1 MAGRIAPIPLIEIH
15 EVVVVVLE
23 VERAHAGQ
31 VDLDG
36 TRQIRQPRTVVG
48 RGQKEHPTAL
58 LHHLQPLRGEL
69 GIGRAA
75 QNAFHQEAT
84 QAVGDETQR
93 PLPDACAHQPV
104 QGVFS
109 PTRERHRCPRIGIFA
124 PKEWDALPL
133 AGGSGIAQRP
143 HPNLGSK
150 LQGQPV
156 GPRGVFIRSAAPGR
170 YGIAAEA
177 MDEHHIQL
185 AFRRKG

>member
-1 MAGRIAPIPLIEIH
+1 M
-15 EVVVVVLE
+15 
-23 VERAHAGQ
+23 
-31 VDLDG
+31 
-36 TRQIRQPRTVVG
+36 VG

-58 LHHLQPLRGEL
+58 LHHLQPVRGEL

-75 QNAFHQEAT
+75 QDAFHQEAT
-84 QAVGDETQR
+84 QAVGDETHR
-93 PLPDACAHQPV
+93 PLPNACTHQPV
-104 QGVFS
+104 QGIFC
-109 PTRERHRCPRIGIFA
+109 PPRQRHRCPRIRILTS
-124 PKEWDALPL
+124 KEWDALPL

-143 HPNLGSK
+143 HPNLRSK

-185 AFRRKG
+185 AFSRKG